1 MMSSI
6 SSMPLFD
13 QVELPHRTELVLQD
27 VNVRV
32 ASNDE
37 AFVAQVDN
45 FFLPCIRPLAA
56 PSQVKVNV
64 VWVEAVQTPQVT
76 FTQQS
81 KGPLGKRL
89 FFDRQQLF
97 YDNWN
102 RMPDLQLRFYWDGDT
117 FCVDAIYH
125 FNPKKKPYK
134 PIAYLNEQH
143 RARLMRHTIKH
154 PINWFAE
161 HQFQRTLMHASAID
175 FDGQAVVVAGLAGAG
190 KSTTCLGL
198 LAQPGARFIAENLIG
213 CNHDTAYGFY
223 EPIRLN
229 DQSLAMLQASGE
241 DLPVVHWK
249 KHKGKQ
255 HLHVEADRM
264 SVAARIRHLV
274 VPTFSD
280 HTGLVELDPER
291 CFEKLRAIN
300 SSAKEVHSFH
310 SYTAPL
316 RYVWA
321 KPGQTLQQD
330 ADLMHLLRSVP
341 LYELH
346 IHPDNGVK
354 PVVDVILDALK

>member
-1 MMSSI
+1 MTSI

-13 QVELPHRTELVLQD
+13 QVELPHRTQLVLQD
-27 VNVRV
+27 VNVQV
-32 ASNDE
+32 ASSDE
-37 AFVAQVDN
+37 AFVSQVDG

-56 PSQVKVNV
+56 PPQLKVNV
-64 VWVEAVQTPQVT
+64 VWVEAGQAPQVA
-76 FTQQS
+76 FTKHP
-81 KGPLGKRL
+81 KGTLGKRL
-89 FFDRQQLF
+89 FFDQQQLF

-102 RMPDLQLRFYWDGDT
+102 RMPGLQLCFHWDGDT
-117 FCVDAIYH
+117 LCVDAIYT
-125 FNPKKKPYK
+125 FDAKAKPHK
-134 PIAYLNEQH
+134 SIAYLNEQH
-143 RARLMRHTIKH
+143 RARLIRNTIKY

-161 HQFQRTLMHASAID
+161 HQFQRTLIHASAID

-190 KSTTCLGL
+190 KSTTCMGL
-198 LAQPGARFIAENLIG
+198 LAQPGAKFIAENLMG
-213 CNHDTAYGFY
+213 CDRDTAYGFY
-223 EPIRLN
+223 EPLRLN
-229 DQSLAMLQASGE
+229 DQSLAMLQALGE

-249 KHKGKQ
+249 KRKGKQ
-255 HLHVEADRM
+255 YLHVKADRI
-264 SVAARIRHLV
+264 SAAARIKHLF
-274 VPTFSD
+274 VPTFSG

-300 SSAKEVHSFH
+300 SSAKEVHGFH

-330 ADLMHLLRSVP
+330 AGLMHLLRSVP

-346 IHPDNGVK
+346 INPDDGVK